1 MPKIKS
7 IKKVGHGHFEI
18 IVEQYNY
25 KRKYPFGLSSV
36 TTWKYTTNLTYLIDD
51 YNDVND
57 WYKLRRARIKIIR
70 LVKENGV
77 KNLVVLK

>member
-1 MPKIKS
+1 MAEIKS

-18 IVEQYNY
+18 IVEQNNY

-51 YNDVND
+51 YKDDD
-57 WYKLRRARIKIIR
+57 WYKSRMAKIKIIR
-70 LVKENGV
+70 LVKENGM
-77 KNLVVLK
+77 KNLVVSK